1 MDSQFNSL
9 IQSYNSN
16 YVQYR
21 VTGNQTYQSGYTS
34 AQQGLDS
41 ILSQL
46 QEEVN
51 NEKTRISDF
60 YKSGIEQTMNNLQQ
74 KNRKLQRGIVS
85 EKDDIVAA
93 EMRNTHPLPA
103 PSPPMLTTTQYVA
116 LGVLG
121 VAILGLSVL

>member
-16 YVQYR
+16 YIQYR

-46 QEEVN
+46 QQEVDA
-51 NEKTRISDF
+51 EKSRISDF
-60 YKSGIEQTMNNLQQ
+60 YKSGIEQTMNTLQQ

-93 EMRNTHPLPA
+93 EMRNTHPLPP
-103 PSPPMLTTTQYVA
+103 PSTPMLTTTQYIA

-121 VAILGLSVL
+121 ATILGLTVL

>member
-21 VTGNQTYQSGYTS
+21 VTGNASYQSGYVS

-46 QEEVN
+46 QQEVDA
-51 NEKTRISDF
+51 EKTRISDF
-60 YKSGIEQTMNNLQQ
+60 YKSGIEQTMNSLQQ

-93 EMRNTHPLPA
+93 EMRNTHAMPS
-103 PSPPMLTTTQYVA
+103 PSPPMLTTTQYVS

-121 VAILGLSVL
+121 AAIIGLSLL

>member
-16 YVQYR
+16 YVQYK
-21 VTGNQTYQSGYTS
+21 VTGNPSYQNGYTS

-46 QEEVN
+46 QQEVDA
-51 NEKTRISDF
+51 EKTRISDF
-60 YKSGIEQTMNNLQQ
+60 YKSGIEETMNSLQQ

-93 EMRNTHPLPA
+93 EMRNTHAMPS

-121 VAILGLSVL
+121 TAIVGLTVL

>member
-60 YKSGIEQTMNNLQQ
+60 YKSGIEESISTLGQ
-74 KNRKLQRGIVS
+74 KNRKLQRGMLA
-85 EKDDIVAA
+85 EADDITAA
-93 EMRNTHPLPA
+93 KIRNQQPVTIT
-103 PSPPMLTTTQYVA
+103 PSPSISTTQYITV
-116 LGVLG
+116 GVLAAI
-121 VAILGLSVL
+121 VAGLAAV

>member
-46 QEEVN
+46 QEEVD

-60 YKSGIEQTMNNLQQ
+60 YKSGIEQTMNTLQQ

-85 EKDDIVAA
+85 EKDEIVAA

-103 PSPPMLTTTQYVA
+103 PSSPMLTTTQYVA